1 MEKEKFVT
9 NFKNIFDEI
18 PESISLQTNFRE
30 IDGWDSLI
38 YLSLIVMI
46 EEEYSYRISSKELSM
61 CKSLEDIWNIIEKK

>member
-30 IDGWDSLI
+30 IEGWDSLI

>member
-9 NFKNIFDEI
+9 NFKNIFDEM
-18 PESISLQTNFRE
+18 PERISLQTNFRE
-30 IDGWDSLI
+30 IEGWDSLI